1 MNLLEVKQEIGAQL
15 NDPNLE
21 AYDSRAQAA
30 FVRALTSLIKAGD
43 YVPEDIPS
51 LYIMKRNFYLGE
63 TLNQNLVATGL
74 KWVASGDFTDTNK
87 ALVYK
92 WAASNK
98 VSAVKQPASSRTAS
112 GIQNYIYQFTYKC
125 KVVTTPDGTLTA
137 VLKGFSHSNVTLPVT
152 EGWHTV
158 QLLSADAANSAAFN
172 IYFTSGADT
181 NTGEVVFSNLSLTGA
196 PIESFLKLDSL
207 FIDPTQ
213 TSPPVVTITMKTLDE
228 VKAIAN
234 NSELQ
239 PGVEDLFIYRQGNKF
254 YPIVASNSNFDL
266 ATDYVTIAGILN
278 IDDSNWSDTTEF
290 STEGSYLFSNAF
302 VKRAIPIAIQTLIAE
317 VAGE

>member
-1 MNLLEVKQEIGAQL
+1 MNLLEVKQEIGAAV
-15 NDPNLE
+15 NDPLLE

-30 FVRALTSLIKAGD
+30 FVRALTSLIKADD

-51 LYIMKRNFYLGE
+51 LYIMKGNFYLGE
-63 TLNQNLVATGL
+63 TLNETLLSTGS
-74 KWVASGDFTDTNK
+74 KWVVNAASDMVDTNK
-87 ALVYK
+87 ALV
-92 WAASNK
+92 WAWSASG
-98 VSAVKQPASSRTAS
+98 VTSTAKQPASSRTAS

-125 KVVTTPDGTLTA
+125 KVVTALDGTATA
-137 VLKGFSHSNVTLPVT
+137 RLRGFSHSNVTLPVT

-158 QLLSADAANSAAFN
+158 QFLSADAANSADFIIEVSA
-172 IYFTSGADT
+172 
-181 NTGEVVFSNLSLTGA
+181 TGSQGELVFSNLSLTGA

-254 YPIVASNSNFDL
+254 YPIVADNSNFTL

-278 IDDSNWSDTTEF
+278 IDDTNWSDTTEF
-290 STEGSYLFSNAF
+290 STEGSYLFSDAF
-302 VKRAIPIAIQTLIAE
+302 VKRAIPIAVQILIAE